1 MLNVESR
8 TTTVNNL
15 LNPIQLLTIFRNL
28 GIQITQI
35 WEKIISVTSFKHQL
49 SFQKQKKGLNMTA
62 TKNPKPKEF
71 QKTKENQKETN
82 NKPKIY

>member
-1 MLNVESR
+1 M
-8 TTTVNNL
+8 
-15 LNPIQLLTIFRNL
+15 
-28 GIQITQI
+28 
-35 WEKIISVTSFKHQL
+35 ISVIFIQASTEFPKT
-49 SFQKQKKGLNMTA
+49 KKGLNMMA